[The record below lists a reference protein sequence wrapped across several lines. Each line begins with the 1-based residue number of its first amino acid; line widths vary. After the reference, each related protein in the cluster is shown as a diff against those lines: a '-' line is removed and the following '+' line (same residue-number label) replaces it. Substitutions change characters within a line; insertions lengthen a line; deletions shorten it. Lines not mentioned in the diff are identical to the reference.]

1 MLSSMDYYSLNKL
14 FLSVEY
20 KLYEIIAEN
29 FDCTIYCASTFWSG
43 PDEHVDDC
51 LAFFEMINEE
61 YNTNF
66 EPDSIISYYDVEE
79 EIIRQD
85 FIKYIEKNGLKDID
99 YSLFNPFFENPRE
112 ELIPHILD
120 AIKNGKFAYISDV
133 RNCSRIHSV
142 TVIQSNQTPDEL
154 NTTILISGEE
164 LGGPYYISAF
174 PSQTI
179 INSSQKPLIGMFEKW
194 INYRLG
200 LFSLANISNQV
211 EKISFSN
218 MHGQLQRESFAEGR
232 PGLFLFWGIA
242 YSLKNRPDSKD
253 FTCVEKNINSLVELE
268 LIFDNFDSFI
278 YNGNRIF
285 KVLYKKSEH
294 ISFPVFVSE
303 RVLPEN
309 FAFENGFKIKLLV
322 LICGQ
327 IQVRSDE
334 KERMDEGNEYIDFF
348 TKREKEGN
356 EK

>member
-14 FLSVEY
+14 FLSIEY
-20 KLYEIIAEN
+20 RLYDIIAEN
-29 FDCTIYCASTFWSG
+29 FDCTIYAADTFLCG
-43 PDEHVDDC
+43 PDEHVDDYPS
-51 LAFFEMINEE
+51 FFEMINEE

-85 FIKYIEKNGLKDID
+85 FIKYVEKNGLSEDSD
-99 YSLFNPFFENPRE
+99 YSLFKPFFNNPKE
-112 ELIPHILD
+112 ELLPHILD
-120 AIKNGKFAYISDV
+120 VIKNGKFAYISDV
-133 RNCSRIHSV
+133 RNCWNGIYSI

-154 NTTILISGEE
+154 NTTVLISGEE

-179 INSSQKPLIGMFEKW
+179 INSSQKPLIGMCEEW
-194 INYRLG
+194 INYRLASV
-200 LFSLANISNQV
+200 SLTNMPNQV
-211 EKISFSN
+211 EEISFSN
-218 MHGQLQRESFAEGR
+218 MHSQLQRESFAEGR

-242 YSLKNRPDSKD
+242 YSLENGPDSKD

-268 LIFDNFDSFI
+268 LIFENFDSFV

-303 RVLPEN
+303 RVLPED
-309 FAFENGFKIKLLV
+309 FVFENGSKIKLLV

-334 KERMDEGNEYIDFF
+334 KERMAEGNQYIDFF
-348 TKREKEGN
+348 TKREERGK
-356 EK
+356 

>member
-1 MLSSMDYYSLNKL
+1 MLSSMNYYSLNKL

-20 KLYEIIAEN
+20 ILYEIIAEN
-29 FDCTIYCASTFWSG
+29 FDCTIYFADTFFCG

-51 LAFFEMINEE
+51 PSFFEMINEE

-66 EPDSIISYYDVEE
+66 ELDSNISYYDVEE

-85 FIKYIEKNGLKDID
+85 FKKYVEKNGLKDID
-99 YSLFNPFFENPRE
+99 YSLFKPFLDNPEE
-112 ELIPHILD
+112 ELLPHIID
-120 AIKNGKFAYISDV
+120 VIKTGKFAYISDV

-142 TVIQSNQTPDEL
+142 TVIQSNQPPDEL

-200 LFSLANISNQV
+200 SFSLANMSNQV
-211 EKISFSN
+211 EEISFSN
-218 MHGQLQRESFAEGR
+218 MHSQLQRESFAEGR

-242 YSLKNRPDSKD
+242 YSLKNGPDPKD
-253 FTCVEKNINSLVELE
+253 FTCVEKNISSLVELE
-268 LIFDNFDSFI
+268 LIFENFDSFI

-285 KVLYKKSEH
+285 RVLYKKSEH

-309 FAFENGFKIKLLV
+309 FIFEKGSKINLLV

-334 KERMDEGNEYIDFF
+334 KERMEKENQYFDFF
-348 TKREKEGN
+348 TKREKEEN
-356 EK
+356 